1 MRMTFLTILLF
12 AVGLDAQSSAVQG
25 TVVDTSG
32 AVVSDAKVIAVTPD
46 GKEAEVTVGRDGT
59 FTLDGPK
66 PDKLRVRAAGFAA
79 AELPLADAPI
89 PLRIVLQ
96 PSSFAE
102 SVVVT
107 ADRGAERLPNA
118 ASATVL
124 SSAELAN
131 AAAGALDDVLRQ
143 TPGFSL
149 FRRSSSRVA
158 NPTTQGVTL
167 RGVSGSGASR
177 TLVLAD
183 GVPLNDPFGSWVY
196 WNRVPAA
203 AVERV
208 EIVRGA
214 AGDLYG
220 ADALGGVVQVL
231 TFAPGRARMRTTID
245 GGSNDTG
252 RVSLFAGASRGPWF
266 GSAAGELLETDG
278 VFVVA
283 PDERGPVDARA
294 DSDYRTGYLT
304 VGTERGSWHAS
315 ARVNGYAENRGNGTP
330 AQVNSTA
337 WRQFG
342 GEAGGLLA
350 GGVWQARVSGGTQDY
365 YQTFTAV
372 AADRASERL
381 TTEQWTPSEFVIGS
395 GQWSRNV
402 GAHGLLVGAETHR
415 TESTVDEYRYS
426 LTNVRSG
433 PFIVGGTER
442 GAAGFA
448 RVSVAAKDHI
458 TIGLGARIDSWR
470 SEPIDPQFPDQA
482 PLPDKSKTFFSPR
495 ASVSWRVGE
504 VALQGAVYRGYRTPT
519 LNELHRGFRAG
530 NQVTNPNPL
539 LEPEKL
545 TGVEGGA
552 LYSVGRL
559 SARAT
564 AFFNTLEGAIANI
577 TISSTPALTTRERR
591 NSDEIRATGVELET
605 DVRLSQNLTTTGQV
619 TFTSSHFEGSVA
631 TPEVAG
637 NRVPQVPTVQFAAGV
652 TWANPTLFTVAG
664 LVRGTSAQ
672 FDDDLNTLE
681 LGAFAVVDVTV
692 SRTVTRAVQA
702 FLAIENLFDQE
713 YLVGRTPTGTIGWPR
728 TFRAGAR
735 IALP

>member
-1 MRMTFLTILLF
+1 MTFLAALLM
-12 AVGLDAQSSAVQG
+12 AVGLGSQSAAVDG
-25 TVVDTSG
+25 RIVDVSG
-32 AVVSDAKVIAVTPD
+32 APVASATLVVVGQDGRETEVPVT
-46 GKEAEVTVGRDGT
+46 RDGT
-59 FTLDGPK
+59 FTLGTPA
-66 PDKLRVRAAGFAA
+66 PARIRVRAAGFAVA
-79 AELPLADAPI
+79 DLALADAPT
-89 PLRIVLQ
+89 PLQVVLQ

-118 ASATVL
+118 ASATVITA
-124 SSAELAN
+124 AELSN
-131 AAAGALDDVLRQ
+131 AASPALDDVLRQ

-203 AVERV
+203 AIDRV

-231 TFAPGRARMRTTID
+231 TFSPGRTRLRTTID
-245 GGSNDTG
+245 GGSFETG
-252 RVSLFAGASRGPWF
+252 RISLFAGASRGAWF
-266 GSAAGELLETDG
+266 GSASGELLNTEG
-278 VFVVA
+278 VITVA
-283 PDERGPVDARA
+283 ADERGPIDTPA
-294 DSDYRTGYLT
+294 DSDYRTGFVT
-304 VGTERGSWHAS
+304 VGTERGHWHAS
-315 ARVNGYAENRGNGTP
+315 ARVSGYGENRGNGTP
-330 AQVNSTA
+330 AQVNSTS

-342 GEAGGLLA
+342 GEAGGLA
-350 GGVWQARVSGGTQDY
+350 GGGAWQARISGGTQDY
-365 YQTFTAV
+365 YQTFSAV
-372 AADRASERL
+372 AADRQSERL
-381 TTEQWTPSEFVIGS
+381 TTKQWAPSDFIVAS
-395 GQWSRNV
+395 GQWSRAL
-402 GAHGLLVGAETHR
+402 GAHGLLVGVETHR
-415 TESTVDEYRYS
+415 TESTVDEYRFS
-426 LTNVRSG
+426 LTNVETG

-448 RVSVAAKDHI
+448 RVSLAASDRV
-458 TIGLGARIDSWR
+458 TVGLGARVDTWR
-470 SEPIDPQFPDQA
+470 SEPIGPQFPDQA
-482 PLPDKSKTFFSPR
+482 PLPDKSASFFSPR
-495 ASVSWRVGE
+495 ASVSWRLGDVS
-504 VALQGAVYRGYRTPT
+504 LQGAVYRGYRTPT

-545 TGVEGGA
+545 TGFEGGA

-564 AFFNTLEGAIANI
+564 GFWNTLDGAIANI
-577 TISSTPALTTRERR
+577 TLSSTPALTVRERR
-591 NSDEIRATGVELET
+591 NSDEIRATGVEVEADL
-605 DVRLSQNLTTTGQV
+605 RLSQQLTTTGQV

-631 TPEVAG
+631 TPQVEG
-637 NRVPQVPTVQFAAGV
+637 NRVPQVPTVQFAAGL
-652 TWANPTLFTVAG
+652 TWTNPALFTVAG
-664 LVRGTSAQ
+664 MVRGSSMQ

-681 LGAFAVVDVTV
+681 LGAFAVVDMTI
-692 SRTVTRAVQA
+692 SRSVTRTVQA
-702 FLAIENLFDQE
+702 FFAVENLFDQE
-713 YLVGRTPTGTIGWPR
+713 YLVGRTPTSTIGWPR
-728 TFRAGAR
+728 SFRAGAR